1 MPWQVHCNHQTR
13 RRVTNSNMNVVID
26 WGNTRLKAGWF
37 EGGRLIRTAWYETAG
52 TLISELT
59 GQVPDQIIV
68 SSTSQSD
75 RIIRAGLSVLGTDF
89 LVLNAKTPVP
99 IWKVYHTPHTL
110 GPDRVAAA
118 VGATVLFPERDC
130 LVLDVGTCL
139 TADLVDRNRVFQGG
153 LISPGVRMRF
163 QAMHE
168 QTARL
173 PLVELP
179 AGLSDADWPGVTAK
193 NTQQALLSGV
203 LNGLLLEMNGLIEH
217 YRRESPDLV
226 VLTCG
231 GDAPTFESRLN
242 SPIFAASELVLIGL
256 NRILTYNVKNL
267 HADTPDVNA

>member
-1 MPWQVHCNHQTR
+1 
-13 RRVTNSNMNVVID
+13 MNVVID

-37 EGGRLIRTAWYETAG
+37 EGNRLICFDRSATAER
-52 TLISELT
+52 LIPDLI

-68 SSTSQSD
+68 SSTSQSASV
-75 RIIRAGLSVLGTDF
+75 IRAGLSLLGADF
-89 LVLNAKTPVP
+89 LVLDAQTPVP
-99 IWKVYHTPHTL
+99 IQKAYHTPHTL
-110 GPDRVAAA
+110 GPDRLAAA

-139 TADLVDRNRVFQGG
+139 TADLIDRHSVFQGG

-163 QAMHE
+163 RAMHE

-173 PLVELP
+173 PLIELP
-179 AGLSDADWPGVTAK
+179 SAISDAHWPDMTAK

-217 YRRESPDLV
+217 YRRERPELV

-242 SPIFAASELVLIGL
+242 SPIFAASELVLVGL